1 MKRILLSLLALFFLI
16 LLLLSPGTA
25 LEGARKGLLLWA
37 YTVLPTLLP
46 FMIGTGVIAAMGAVG
61 LVVKPFSPLLSGVF
75 HFSQPAG
82 FVFLTGLLCGY
93 PMGAK
98 MDRDLLER
106 GQISWEEACY
116 LLSICN
122 HPSPMFLTGYTVM
135 EGQKLLPP
143 SIKFPLF
150 QKMKLLTVSL
160 HPSRRVCQSRGG
172 QL

>member
-150 QKMKLLTVSL
+150 PSLQPFIFQFSHFLSGKALL
-160 HPSRRVCQSRGG
+160 
-172 QL
+172 